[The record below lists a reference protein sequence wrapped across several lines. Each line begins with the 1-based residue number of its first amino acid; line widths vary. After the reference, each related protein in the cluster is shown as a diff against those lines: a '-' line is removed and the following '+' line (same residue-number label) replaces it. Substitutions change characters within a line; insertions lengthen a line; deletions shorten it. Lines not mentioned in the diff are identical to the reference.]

1 MSQEQGKIYIVEDD
15 MTIVSLLKDH
25 LSASYHVSSVSN
37 FRDVKQEII
46 AFQPDLILMDIT
58 LPYFNGFYW
67 TAELRKFLTIPII
80 FISSSNDEM
89 DMVMALNMGGDD
101 FISKPFSLAVLDA
114 KLTAILRRSQQF
126 IQQELTFGGFTLTR
140 EGLLSSQDKEVILS
154 PTENKILSIL
164 LMHPKQ
170 VVSKE
175 SLLEKLWENDSF
187 IDQNTL
193 NVNMTRL
200 RKKIVPIGFDYIH
213 TVRGVGYLLNDTP
226 VFKRTLDLVYFIY
239 HDVCPIFY

>member
-126 IQQELTFGGFTLTR
+126 IQQEITFGGFTLTR

-213 TVRGVGYLLNDTP
+213 TVRGVGYLLQ
-226 VFKRTLDLVYFIY
+226 
-239 HDVCPIFY
+239 

>member
-154 PTENKILSIL
+154 PTENNLFIL

-213 TVRGVGYLLNDTP
+213 TVRGVGYLLQ
-226 VFKRTLDLVYFIY
+226 
-239 HDVCPIFY
+239 

>member
-200 RKKIVPIGFDYIH
+200 RKKIVPIIGFDYIH
-213 TVRGVGYLLNDTP
+213 TVRGVGYLLQ
-226 VFKRTLDLVYFIY
+226 
-239 HDVCPIFY
+239 

>member
-67 TAELRKFLTIPII
+67 TSELRKFLTIPII

-213 TVRGVGYLLNDTP
+213 TVRGVGYLLQ
-226 VFKRTLDLVYFIY
+226 
-239 HDVCPIFY
+239 

>member
-1 MSQEQGKIYIVEDD
+1 
-15 MTIVSLLKDH
+15 
-25 LSASYHVSSVSN
+25 
-37 FRDVKQEII
+37 
-46 AFQPDLILMDIT
+46 
-58 LPYFNGFYW
+58 
-67 TAELRKFLTIPII
+67 
-80 FISSSNDEM
+80 
-89 DMVMALNMGGDD
+89 
-101 FISKPFSLAVLDA
+101 VLDA

-154 PTENKILSIL
+154 PTENKILSFL

-213 TVRGVGYLLNDTP
+213 TVRGVGYLLQ
-226 VFKRTLDLVYFIY
+226 
-239 HDVCPIFY
+239 

>member
-1 MSQEQGKIYIVEDD
+1 MSQDQGKIYIVEDD
-15 MTIVSLLKDH
+15 MTIVSLLKGH

-67 TAELRKFLTIPII
+67 TAELRKFLTIPIV

-213 TVRGVGYLLNDTP
+213 TVRGVGYLLQ
-226 VFKRTLDLVYFIY
+226 
-239 HDVCPIFY
+239 

>member
-15 MTIVSLLKDH
+15 MTIVSLLKEH

-213 TVRGVGYLLNDTP
+213 TVRGVGYLLQ
-226 VFKRTLDLVYFIY
+226 
-239 HDVCPIFY
+239 

>member
-126 IQQELTFGGFTLTR
+126 IQQKLTFGGFTLTR

-213 TVRGVGYLLNDTP
+213 TVRGVGYLLQ
-226 VFKRTLDLVYFIY
+226 
-239 HDVCPIFY
+239 

>member
-1 MSQEQGKIYIVEDD
+1 MSQDQGKIYIVEDD
-15 MTIVSLLKDH
+15 MTIVSLLKGH

-175 SLLEKLWENDSF
+175 SLLEKIWENDSF

-213 TVRGVGYLLNDTP
+213 TVRGVGYLLQ
-226 VFKRTLDLVYFIY
+226 
-239 HDVCPIFY
+239 

>member
-1 MSQEQGKIYIVEDD
+1 MSQEQGRIYIVEDD

-89 DMVMALNMGGDD
+89 DMVIALNMGGDD

-213 TVRGVGYLLNDTP
+213 TVRGVGYLLQ
-226 VFKRTLDLVYFIY
+226 
-239 HDVCPIFY
+239 

>member
-67 TAELRKFLTIPII
+67 TAELSKFLTIPII

-213 TVRGVGYLLNDTP
+213 TVRGVGYLLQ
-226 VFKRTLDLVYFIY
+226 
-239 HDVCPIFY
+239 

>member
-126 IQQELTFGGFTLTR
+126 IQQELTFGEFTLTR

-213 TVRGVGYLLNDTP
+213 TVRGVGYLLQ
-226 VFKRTLDLVYFIY
+226 
-239 HDVCPIFY
+239 

>member
-1 MSQEQGKIYIVEDD
+1 MSQDQGKIYIVEDD
-15 MTIVSLLKDH
+15 MTIVSLLKGH

-58 LPYFNGFYW
+58 LPYFNGFSW

-213 TVRGVGYLLNDTP
+213 TVRGVGYLLQ
-226 VFKRTLDLVYFIY
+226 
-239 HDVCPIFY
+239 

>member
-25 LSASYHVSSVSN
+25 LSASCHVSSVSN

-213 TVRGVGYLLNDTP
+213 TVRGVGYLLQ
-226 VFKRTLDLVYFIY
+226 
-239 HDVCPIFY
+239 

>member
-1 MSQEQGKIYIVEDD
+1 MSQEQGRIYIVEDD

-213 TVRGVGYLLNDTP
+213 TVRGVGYLLQ
-226 VFKRTLDLVYFIY
+226 
-239 HDVCPIFY
+239 

>member
-25 LSASYHVSSVSN
+25 LSASYHVSSISN

-213 TVRGVGYLLNDTP
+213 TVRGVGYLLQ
-226 VFKRTLDLVYFIY
+226 
-239 HDVCPIFY
+239 

>member
-193 NVNMTRL
+193 NVNMIRL

-213 TVRGVGYLLNDTP
+213 TVRGVGYLLQ
-226 VFKRTLDLVYFIY
+226 
-239 HDVCPIFY
+239 

>member
-213 TVRGVGYLLNDTP
+213 TVRGVGDLLQ
-226 VFKRTLDLVYFIY
+226 
-239 HDVCPIFY
+239 

>member
-200 RKKIVPIGFDYIH
+200 RKKIVPIVFDYIH
-213 TVRGVGYLLNDTP
+213 TVRGVGYLLQ
-226 VFKRTLDLVYFIY
+226 
-239 HDVCPIFY
+239 

>member
-140 EGLLSSQDKEVILS
+140 ERLLSSQDKEVILS

-213 TVRGVGYLLNDTP
+213 TVRGVGYLLQ
-226 VFKRTLDLVYFIY
+226 
-239 HDVCPIFY
+239 

>member
-200 RKKIVPIGFDYIH
+200 RKKIIPIGFDYIH
-213 TVRGVGYLLNDTP
+213 TVRGVGYLLQ
-226 VFKRTLDLVYFIY
+226 
-239 HDVCPIFY
+239 

>member
-1 MSQEQGKIYIVEDD
+1 
-15 MTIVSLLKDH
+15 
-25 LSASYHVSSVSN
+25 
-37 FRDVKQEII
+37 
-46 AFQPDLILMDIT
+46 
-58 LPYFNGFYW
+58 
-67 TAELRKFLTIPII
+67 
-80 FISSSNDEM
+80 
-89 DMVMALNMGGDD
+89 GGDD

-213 TVRGVGYLLNDTP
+213 TVRGVGYLLQ
-226 VFKRTLDLVYFIY
+226 
-239 HDVCPIFY
+239 

>member
-126 IQQELTFGGFTLTR
+126 IQQELNFGGFTLTR

-213 TVRGVGYLLNDTP
+213 TVRGVGYLLQ
-226 VFKRTLDLVYFIY
+226 
-239 HDVCPIFY
+239 

>member
-58 LPYFNGFYW
+58 LPYFNGFCW

-213 TVRGVGYLLNDTP
+213 TVRGVGYLLQ
-226 VFKRTLDLVYFIY
+226 
-239 HDVCPIFY
+239 

>member
-140 EGLLSSQDKEVILS
+140 EGLFSSQDKEVILS

-213 TVRGVGYLLNDTP
+213 TVRGVGYLLQ
-226 VFKRTLDLVYFIY
+226 
-239 HDVCPIFY
+239 

>member
-187 IDQNTL
+187 INQNTL

-213 TVRGVGYLLNDTP
+213 TVRGVGYLLQ
-226 VFKRTLDLVYFIY
+226 
-239 HDVCPIFY
+239 

>member
-154 PTENKILSIL
+154 PTENKVLSIL

-213 TVRGVGYLLNDTP
+213 TVRGVGYLLQ
-226 VFKRTLDLVYFIY
+226 
-239 HDVCPIFY
+239 

>member
-140 EGLLSSQDKEVILS
+140 EELLSSQDKEVILS

-213 TVRGVGYLLNDTP
+213 TVRGVGYLLQ
-226 VFKRTLDLVYFIY
+226 
-239 HDVCPIFY
+239 

>member
-46 AFQPDLILMDIT
+46 AFQPDLILMDIM

-213 TVRGVGYLLNDTP
+213 TVRGVGYLLQ
-226 VFKRTLDLVYFIY
+226 
-239 HDVCPIFY
+239 

>member
-101 FISKPFSLAVLDA
+101 FVSKPFSLAVLDA

-213 TVRGVGYLLNDTP
+213 TVRGVGYLLQ
-226 VFKRTLDLVYFIY
+226 
-239 HDVCPIFY
+239 

>member
-58 LPYFNGFYW
+58 LPYFDGFYW

-213 TVRGVGYLLNDTP
+213 TVRGVGYLLQ
-226 VFKRTLDLVYFIY
+226 
-239 HDVCPIFY
+239 

>member
-126 IQQELTFGGFTLTR
+126 IQQELTFGGFTLAR

-213 TVRGVGYLLNDTP
+213 TVRGVGYLLQ
-226 VFKRTLDLVYFIY
+226 
-239 HDVCPIFY
+239 

>member
-1 MSQEQGKIYIVEDD
+1 
-15 MTIVSLLKDH
+15 
-25 LSASYHVSSVSN
+25 
-37 FRDVKQEII
+37 
-46 AFQPDLILMDIT
+46 DLILMDIT

-213 TVRGVGYLLNDTP
+213 TVRGVGYLLQ
-226 VFKRTLDLVYFIY
+226 
-239 HDVCPIFY
+239 

>member
-170 VVSKE
+170 VISKE

-213 TVRGVGYLLNDTP
+213 TVRGVGYLLQ
-226 VFKRTLDLVYFIY
+226 
-239 HDVCPIFY
+239 